1 MVALPILQFGT
12 SRFLQAH
19 ADLFVSEALPRGE
32 ALGPIAV
39 VQTTGNPASSRRIA
53 ALAAEEGYPVRIRG
67 LGRGGPIDRE
77 TRGTAVRM
85 ALQANRDWAAVR
97 RIAVEEAEVILSN
110 TGERGFDLDPR
121 DDRGL
126 AEDGTRV
133 PASFP
138 AKLTVLL
145 LERWRSRPEA
155 PLSIFPCELL
165 SRNGDRL
172 RAIVGEIAAE
182 WGMPTGFTRYL
193 HDTCRWA
200 NSLVDRIVS
209 EAIEPVGAVAEP
221 YALWAIER
229 QPGLTLPCRHEAIV
243 LTDHLD
249 RFERLKLHILNL
261 GHSVL
266 AEIWLAD
273 PQHDGAT
280 VRDAM
285 ADPDFRSPLETV
297 WSDEVLPVFAATGL
311 EPEATAYVAE
321 VRDRFANP
329 FLAHRLADIAQ
340 NHAEKKR
347 RRLVPI
353 VAEAERLGLAIGQP
367 VLRRAIGSGA

>member
-1 MVALPILQFGT
+1 MATFPILQFGT

-19 ADLFVSEALPRGE
+19 ADLFVSEAMPRGE

-39 VQTTGNPASSRRIA
+39 VQTTDNPASGRRIA
-53 ALAAEEGYPVRIRG
+53 ALASGEGYPVRIRG
-67 LGRGGPIDRE
+67 FGRGVAVDRE
-77 TRGTAVRM
+77 TRGTAIRK
-85 ALQANRDWAAVR
+85 ALQASRDWGEVR
-97 RIAVEEAEVILSN
+97 RLAVEEAEVILSN

-126 AEDGTRV
+126 AADAAHIPV
-133 PASFP
+133 SFP
-138 AKLTVLL
+138 AKLAVLL
-145 LERWRSRPEA
+145 YQRWRSRPET
-155 PLSIFPCELL
+155 PISIAPCELI

-172 RAIVGEIAAE
+172 GAIVSKIAAD
-182 WGMPTGFTRYL
+182 WGLPGEFIRYL
-193 HDTCRWA
+193 HESCRWA

-229 QPGLTLPCRHEAIV
+229 QPGLVLPCRHEAIV
-243 LTDHLD
+243 LTDDLD
-249 RFERLKLHILNL
+249 RYERLKLHILNL
-261 GHSVL
+261 GHSIL
-266 AEIWLAD
+266 AEIWLGGTRA
-273 PQHDGAT
+273 PEAT

-285 ADPDFRSPLETV
+285 KDPVFRGPLEEV
-297 WSDEVLPVFAATGL
+297 WSDEVLPVFAATGIGS
-311 EPEATAYVAE
+311 EATAYVAE

-353 VAEAERLGLAIGQP
+353 VADAERLGLAIPQSL
-367 VLRRAIGSGA
+367 LRRAIGSGA

>member
-1 MVALPILQFGT
+1 MAAFPILQFGT
-12 SRFLQAH
+12 SRFLQGH

-39 VQTTGNPASSRRIA
+39 VQTTDNPASARRIA
-53 ALAAEEGYPVRIRG
+53 ALAAGDGYPVRIRG
-67 LGRGGPIDRE
+67 LGKDGPIDRE
-77 TRGTAVRM
+77 MRGTAIRK
-85 ALQANRDWAAVR
+85 ALQASRDWAEVR
-97 RIAVEEAEVILSN
+97 RIAVEDAEVILSN
-110 TGERGFDLDPR
+110 TGEQGFDLDPR
-121 DDRGL
+121 DDPGL
-126 AEDGTRV
+126 AGDATRV

-138 AKLTVLL
+138 AKLAVLL

-155 PLSIFPCELL
+155 PISILPCELL

-172 RAIVGEIAAE
+172 RAIVGTLAAR
-182 WGMPTGFTRYL
+182 WGAPAPFVRYL
-193 HDTCRWA
+193 DETCRFG

-229 QPGLTLPCRHEAIV
+229 QPGLTVPCRHEAIV

-266 AEIWLAD
+266 AEIWLAG
-273 PQHDGAT
+273 PRPPEAT

-285 ADPDFRSPLETV
+285 ADPAFREPLETA

-311 EPEATAYVAE
+311 GSEATAYVAE

-347 RRLVPI
+347 RRLAPI
-353 VAEAERLGLAIGQP
+353 VADAERLGLPIGQA

>member
-1 MVALPILQFGT
+1 MPISSSPTRCPAARRSGRSPW
-12 SRFLQAH
+12 SRRQTIRQA
-19 ADLFVSEALPRGE
+19 G
-32 ALGPIAV
+32 
-39 VQTTGNPASSRRIA
+39 RRIA
-53 ALAAEEGYPVRIRG
+53 ALAAGEGYPVRIRG
-67 LGRGGPIDRE
+67 LGKDGPIDRE
-77 TRGTAVRM
+77 TRGTAIRK
-85 ALQANRDWAAVR
+85 ALQASRDWAEVR
-97 RIAVEEAEVILSN
+97 RIAVEDAEVMLSN
-110 TGERGFDLDPR
+110 TGEQGFDLDPR
-121 DDRGL
+121 DESGL
-126 AEDGTRV
+126 AEDATRV

-138 AKLTVLL
+138 AKLAVLL
-145 LERWRSRPEA
+145 LARWRTRPEA
-155 PLSIFPCELL
+155 PISILPCELI

-172 RAIVGEIAAE
+172 RAIVAGLAAQ
-182 WGMPTGFTRYL
+182 WGMPAPFVRYL
-193 HDTCRWA
+193 HETCRFG

-229 QPGLTLPCRHEAIV
+229 QPGLAVPCRHEAIV
-243 LTDHLD
+243 LTDDLD

-266 AEIWLAD
+266 AEIWLAG
-273 PQHDGAT
+273 PRPAEAT

-285 ADPDFRSPLETV
+285 ADPASRMPLETV

-311 EPEATAYVAE
+311 GSEATAYVAE

-347 RRLVPI
+347 RRLVPV
-353 VAEAERLGLAIGQP
+353 VAEAERLGLPIGQAI
-367 VLRRAIGSGA
+367 LRRAIGSGA